1 MREEQ
6 RYAETWW
13 TIEDVKVRTDM
24 SDDEAH
30 TILAEIEESLCDAM
44 NNVGS
49 EILDNAIDTHED
61 KLNEGGDEDA
71 E

>member
-1 MREEQ
+1 MRGEE

-24 SDDEAH
+24 SDEEAH
-30 TILAEIEESLCDAM
+30 TILAEIEESLRDA
-44 NNVGS
+44 VDSVAS
-49 EILDNAIDTHED
+49 EILDNAIDAHED

>member
-1 MREEQ
+1 MRAEE

-30 TILAEIEESLCDAM
+30 TILAEIEESLCDVM

-49 EILDNAIDTHED
+49 EMLDNAIDAHEN

-71 E
+71 D

>member
-1 MREEQ
+1 MRAEE

-30 TILAEIEESLCDAM
+30 TILAEIEESLRDA
-44 NNVGS
+44 VDSVAS

-71 E
+71 D

>member
-30 TILAEIEESLCDAM
+30 TILAEIEESLRDA
-44 NNVGS
+44 VDSVAS
-49 EILDNAIDTHED
+49 EMLDNAIDAHED

-71 E
+71 D

>member
-1 MREEQ
+1 MRAEE

-30 TILAEIEESLCDAM
+30 TILAEIEESLRDA
-44 NNVGS
+44 VDSVAS
-49 EILDNAIDTHED
+49 EILDNAIDAHED

-71 E
+71 D